1 MKQQQQLFEGLDL
14 EGLDNQLQLRTSAA
28 FEMLKLMLE
37 NVVIF
42 DGKQMDYGPKNIS
55 AFGTFGVVVRMNDKF
70 ERIKSLFNKGRRR
83 RAVNESIR
91 DTFRD
96 ISIYAMIAYML
107 ETNKWPDTDK
117 GYENEKAKPNA
128 KPA

>member
-1 MKQQQQLFEGLDL
+1 MKPQLPEEFTPRDLQMLD
-14 EGLDNQLQLRTSAA
+14 DQLKLRTSAA
-28 FEMLKLMLE
+28 QEMLKLMLE
-37 NVVIF
+37 NTILF
-42 DGKQMDYGPKNIS
+42 DAKQMDYGPKNIS
-55 AFGTFGVVVRMNDKF
+55 SFGTFGVVVRMNDKF

-107 ETNKWPDTDK
+107 EVNKWPEVDK
-117 GYENEKAKPNA
+117 GREDAKPTR
-128 KPA
+128 P